1 MLFLPQQG
9 KKIGMSRRMR
19 FLGLFLLTLG
29 CLLGFSLL
37 RPPAQSAD
45 LEMTPFQPEAE
56 MQVEAIAPPY
66 PFVWWEA
73 EQPAATNF
81 PDSNPF
87 APGNAEE
94 AEVLSSG
101 EWIGVEGEY
110 AEPLYLEYAIEVPEG
125 GDYYFYARKFWQHG
139 PFRWQWDGGEW
150 QESGESFFLMDRAAI
165 REFVEANWVPLGQI
179 ALSSGSHRL
188 RIELV
193 RNEGAAAFDCF
204 ALTQLPMAAR
214 GKLRPDQRY
223 TADLPGWF
231 VFDPASDPFTE
242 SPLDLR
248 SLNEPTAGSNGW
260 IQAKDG
266 SFVHERTGD
275 PLRIWGIN
283 VGPAVLPMDDE
294 QMAQM
299 ARFFAKQGV
308 NMVRFHGRITPEEE
322 MVLDE
327 GMRDRLFALVAALK
341 QEGIYTKLSL
351 YFPLWYKLNDFGYS
365 GQHPFGLLFFNPEFQ
380 DQYKT
385 LWRDLLTPVNP
396 YTGLAL
402 KDDPAVAIAELV
414 NEDSLFFWTFDPDS
428 ALPGEQRELL
438 ERQFADWLIE
448 RNGSLDAAL
457 ASWEDDSVRLADDR
471 VAVWSAGAIASQP
484 DSPRAQATAQFY
496 ADSQIQFFT
505 EMRDFL
511 KDDLGYGGLVQ
522 GSNWI
527 TADARTLGAL
537 DKYTNTVG
545 DLMDRHGY
553 FGGMHEGDRASYSLN
568 VGDRYQDQSALL
580 LKNASREE
588 GDRPLSLPFMDVQY
602 DNKPSIVSE
611 INWSMPNYFRADF
624 PVLLAAYG
632 SLQETDGFFFFATN
646 VVRWDQQ
653 LGKFAIASPVVMGQF
668 PATALIYRQGRLQAG
683 EPVVTLDRPTTA
695 IQNLEGVPVAA
706 PENLDALREA
716 DIPTDGEAP
725 SADQVID
732 PAAFLVGQVRLN
744 YTEDR
749 DVAQIVDLSAF
760 RDRQTH
766 QIRSSTGELLWD
778 YDDGLLT
785 LDAPTVAGAT
795 GFLAHAGSLALTSLS
810 LTSDMLY
817 GSILLV
823 SLDNE
828 PLDRSR
834 SMLLQ
839 VMSAD
844 ENFGWQV
851 EGTTEKTIQSVGTPP
866 LVVRELSG
874 RLSLNRPDASAL
886 TVTALD
892 ANGYPVE
899 EFGHAADIQLAGDRF
914 YYWITAE

>member
-1 MLFLPQQG
+1 MNRRIRFLALFLVTLG
-9 KKIGMSRRMR
+9 VL
-19 FLGLFLLTLG
+19 LGL
-29 CLLGFSLL
+29 SLL
-37 RPPAQSAD
+37 RPSAQSAD
-45 LEMTPFQPEAE
+45 LEVASPQPDAE
-56 MQVEAIAPPY
+56 LQVETITPPY
-66 PFVWWEA
+66 PFIWWEA

-87 APGNAEE
+87 SPANDEE
-94 AEVLSSG
+94 AAVLSDG
-101 EWIGVEGEY
+101 EWISVEGEY
-110 AEPLYLEYAIEVPEG
+110 AEPLYLEYAVEVPDG

-139 PFRWQWDGGEW
+139 PFRWQWDGGAW
-150 QESGESFFLMDRAAI
+150 QETGNTSFLMDEAAI
-165 REFVEANWVPLGQI
+165 REFVEANWVPLGQV
-179 ALSSGSHRL
+179 AMTPGSHRL
-188 RIELV
+188 RVELV

-204 ALTQLPMAAR
+204 ALTQRPMAAR
-214 GKLRPDQRY
+214 GKLQPDQRY
-223 TADLPGWF
+223 TADMSGWV
-231 VFDPASDPFTE
+231 VFDPVSDPFTD

-248 SLNEPTAGSNGW
+248 SLNEPTAGSQGW
-260 IQAKDG
+260 IQAQEG
-266 SFVHERTGD
+266 RFVHERTGE
-275 PLRIWGIN
+275 PLRIWGVN

-299 ARFFAKQGV
+299 ARFLAKQGV
-308 NMVRFHGRITPEEE
+308 NMVRFHGRITPEAA

-351 YFPLWYKLNDFGYS
+351 YFPLWYNLEDFGYD
-365 GQHPFGLLFFNPEFQ
+365 GQHPFGLIFFNPDFQ
-380 DQYKT
+380 AQYQT
-385 LWRDLLTPVNP
+385 LWRDLLTSVNP

-414 NEDSLFFWTFDPDS
+414 NEDSLFFWTFDPES
-428 ALPGEQRELL
+428 NLPEEQRELL
-438 ERQFADWLIE
+438 ERQFADWLME
-448 RNGSLDAAL
+448 RDGSLDLAL
-457 ASWEDDSVRLADDR
+457 SSWGNTDARVATDR
-471 VAVWSAGAIASQP
+471 VAVWSAGAIASEAN
-484 DSPRAQATAQFY
+484 SPRAQATAQFL
-496 ADSQIQFFT
+496 ADRQTRFFT
-505 EMRDFL
+505 EMRQFL
-511 KDDLGYGGLVQ
+511 KEELGYGGLVLA
-522 GSNWI
+522 SNWI

-553 FGGMHEGDRASYSLN
+553 FGGMHEGERASYALSE
-568 VGDRYQDQSALL
+568 GDRYQDQSALL
-580 LKNASREE
+580 LENPSRDD

-683 EPVVTLDRPTTA
+683 PPVVTLDRPVEA
-695 IQNLEGVPVAA
+695 IQNLQGVPVAA
-706 PENLDALREA
+706 PENLDALRET
-716 DIPTDGEAP
+716 DLPTDGEAP

-732 PAAFLVGQVRLN
+732 PTAFLVGQVQLN
-744 YTEDR
+744 YTEGQ
-749 DVAQIVDLSAF
+749 DVAQIADLSTF
-760 RDRQTH
+760 HDRTAH
-766 QIRSSTGELLWD
+766 QIRSNTRELTWD
-778 YDDGLLT
+778 YDGGLLT
-785 LDAPTVAGAT
+785 LNAPTVKGAV
-795 GFLAHAGSLALTSLS
+795 GFLAHAETLSLAPLT
-810 LTSDMLY
+810 LTSDMDY

-874 RLSLNRPDASAL
+874 TLNLARPDASAL

-899 EFGHAADIQLAGDRF
+899 IVGNAATIQLAGDRF

>member
-1 MLFLPQQG
+1 M
-9 KKIGMSRRMR
+9 GMKRRMR
-19 FLGLFLLTLG
+19 FLGFFLATLG
-29 CLLGFSLL
+29 ILLGLSLL

-45 LEMTPFQPEAE
+45 LEVATPQPEAE
-56 MQVEAIAPPY
+56 LQVEAIAPPY
-66 PFVWWEA
+66 PFIWWEA

-87 APGNAEE
+87 APANAKE
-94 AEVLSSG
+94 ASVLSEG

-110 AEPLYLEYAIEVPEG
+110 AEPLYLEYEIEVPAG

-150 QESGESFFLMDRAAI
+150 QETGDRAFLMDAADL
-165 REFVEANWVPLGQI
+165 REFLVANWIPLGQV
-179 ALSSGSHRL
+179 AMTPGSHRL
-188 RIELV
+188 RVELV

-204 ALTQLPMAAR
+204 ALTQRPMAAR

-223 TADLPGWF
+223 AADIPGWV
-231 VFDPASDPFTE
+231 VFAPESDPFTE

-248 SLNEPTAGSNGW
+248 SLNEPTAGSQGW
-260 IQAKDG
+260 IQAQDG
-266 SFVHERTGD
+266 SFVHERTGE
-275 PLRIWGIN
+275 PLRIWGVN
-283 VGPAVLPMDDE
+283 VGTSVLSMDDE

-308 NMVRFHGRITPEEE
+308 NMVRFHGRMTPEEE

-327 GMRDRLFALVAALK
+327 GMRDRLFALVATLK

-351 YFPLWYKLNDFGYS
+351 YFPLWYKLNDFGYD
-365 GQHPFGLLFFNPEFQ
+365 GQQHPFGLLFFNPELQ
-380 DQYKT
+380 EQYKT
-385 LWRDLLTPVNP
+385 LWRDLLTAVNP

-414 NEDSLFFWTFDPDS
+414 NEDSLFFWTFDPDDV
-428 ALPGEQRELL
+428 LPGEQRELL
-438 ERQFADWLIE
+438 ERQFASWLIE

-457 ASWEDDSVRLADDR
+457 ETWGDTDARISGDR
-471 VAVWSAGAIASQP
+471 VAVLSAGAIASQP
-484 DSPRAQATAQFY
+484 DSPRAQAMAQFY
-496 ADSQIQFFT
+496 ADRQTRFFT

-511 KDDLGYGGLVQ
+511 KDDLGYGGLVL

-568 VGDRYQDQSALL
+568 VGDRYEDQSALL

-668 PATALIYRQGRLQAG
+668 PATALIYRQERLKAG
-683 EPVVTLDRPTTA
+683 EPVVTLDRPVAA

-716 DIPTDGEAP
+716 DLPADGEAP
-725 SADQVID
+725 RADQVID

-749 DVAQIVDLSAF
+749 DVAQIADLSEF

-766 QIRSSTGELLWD
+766 QIRSNTGEIRWD

-785 LDAPTVAGAT
+785 LDAPTVKGAA
-795 GFLAHAGSLALTSLS
+795 GFLAHAGTLDLAPLT

-844 ENFGWQV
+844 ENFGWQT
-851 EGTTEKTIQSVGTPP
+851 EGTMEKTIQSVGTPP

-874 RLSLNRPDASAL
+874 SLSLNRPDASAL

-892 ANGYPVE
+892 ANGYPAE
-899 EFGHAADIQLAGDRF
+899 EFGNAADIQLAGDRF
-914 YYWITAE
+914 YYWITAD